1 MKNHDAFLECKELKK
16 HFRSGGKD
24 TLVIN
29 GLNLQVHRGEIVV
42 IYGRSGAGKST
53 LIGLLAGL
61 ERPTSGEVTMEK
73 NSYGVLSNEELA
85 LLRYRK
91 MGIIFQNFN
100 LLSSWTAFENVQ
112 TSLMHRGLS
121 KKDQRGKIEALLNE
135 LGMNTKYNNLPSE
148 LSIGEQQRVAVAR
161 ALVSEPEL
169 ILADEPAGYVD
180 AETGQAIIN
189 YLVAA
194 VRKKNAAMVLVTHGE
209 ELLNIGDVVLKLEN
223 GNLISY

>member
-1 MKNHDAFLECKELKK
+1 MKNHDAFLECKDLKK
-16 HFRSGGKD
+16 LFRSGEKD

-29 GLNLQVHRGEIVV
+29 GLDLQVHRGEIIV

-53 LIGLLAGL
+53 LVGLLAGL
-61 ERPTSGEVTMEK
+61 ERPTSGEVVMEK

-112 TSLMHRGLS
+112 ASLMHRGLS
-121 KKDQRGKIEALLNE
+121 KKDQYGKIEALLNE
-135 LGMNTKYNNLPSE
+135 LGLNTKYNSLPSE

-169 ILADEPAGYVD
+169 ILADEPVGYVD

-189 YLVAA
+189 YLVAS

-209 ELLNIGDVVLKLEN
+209 KLLNIGDMVLKLQN
-223 GNLISY
+223 GNLVSY